1 MPARNPTFTRRECLA
16 SLSWG
21 SAALAA
27 PAPSA
32 PAVALA
38 QCRTYGVELEPT
50 LARMF
55 DQLGG
60 LGGLVKGQT
69 VAIKVNMGGFPD
81 RRLGTRPIG
90 CSDWVHQNTIGAVV
104 HLLGRAGARRI
115 RLLEGP
121 WNSAEPLEERMLQA
135 GWEPLDI
142 LNAAARVECENTN
155 FLGQG
160 KKYSRFR
167 TPHGGLIFPGF
178 DLNHSY
184 EECDVFVSLAK
195 MKEHRT
201 AGITLSMKNCF
212 GITPCTIY
220 GDRAGFDE
228 PSQLPEGGREAVC
241 HNGARQPSRS
251 APAEKDPST
260 PRDDGYR
267 VPRIVADL
275 VATRPVHLAI
285 IDGIESIAGG
295 EGPDGNAR
303 PVSPGLLVAGL
314 NCVATDAVAMAAM
327 GFDPAA
333 DRGAAPFEHCDST
346 LRMGELLGV
355 GTRDLRKIDLR
366 GDPLKKVRFDFK
378 VGRRAL

>member
-1 MPARNPTFTRRECLA
+1 MPDRNLTLTRRECLA
-16 SLSWG
+16 ALSLG
-21 SAALAA
+21 GVALAA
-27 PAPSA
+27 QSPST
-32 PAVALA
+32 PIVALA
-38 QCRTYGVELEPT
+38 RCRTYGAGLEPT
-50 LARMF
+50 VARMF

-60 LGGLVKGQT
+60 LGRLVNGKT
-69 VAIKVNMGGFPD
+69 VAIKVNLGGFPD
-81 RRLGTRPIG
+81 RRLGLRPIG
-90 CSDWVHQNTIGAVV
+90 CSDWVHQNVIGATV

-121 WNSAEPLEERMLQA
+121 WNSADPLEERMLQA

-142 LNAAARVECENTN
+142 LNAAERVECENTN
-155 FLGQG
+155 FLGEG
-160 KKYSRFR
+160 KRYSRFR

-178 DLNHSY
+178 ELNHSY

-212 GITPCTIY
+212 GITPCSIY
-220 GDRAGFDE
+220 GDRAGVDE
-228 PSQLPEGGREAVC
+228 PSQSPEGGREAVC
-241 HNGARQPSRS
+241 HNGSRQPSKS
-251 APAEKDPST
+251 APAENDPDT
-260 PRDDGYR
+260 PREGGYR

-275 VATRPVHLAI
+275 IAARPVHLAI

-295 EGPDGNAR
+295 EGPDIYSR

-333 DRGAAPFEHCDST
+333 DRGAAPFEKCDST

-366 GDPLKKVRFDFK
+366 GGPLAKVRFDFN
-378 VGRRAL
+378 VGRRAP